1 MLDKDYY
8 TAGYLSISKK
18 TLSFLK
24 IQKVIEPVTEVRA
37 IYFSN
42 LNSLFIIL
50 LAALFLKWRE
60 DKYNSSVN
68 FE

>member
-8 TAGYLSISKK
+8 TAGYLSLSKK

-24 IQKVIEPVTEVRA
+24 IQKVTELFTEVRA
-37 IYFSN
+37 MNFST

-68 FE
+68 YE